1 LLLEEQ
7 IKYWEGK
14 CMQELICGCVLC
26 STCFHPVLPTYTKKI
41 MNINLDIINDVTHM
55 YVFF

>member
-26 STCFHPVLPTYTKKI
+26 TSSILVYRSCTCP
-41 MNINLDIINDVTHM
+41 
-55 YVFF
+55 